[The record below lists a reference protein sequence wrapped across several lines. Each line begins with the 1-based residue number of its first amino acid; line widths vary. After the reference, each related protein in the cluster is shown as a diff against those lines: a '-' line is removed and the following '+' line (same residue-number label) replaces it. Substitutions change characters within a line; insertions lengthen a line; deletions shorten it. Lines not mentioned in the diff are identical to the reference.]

1 MILRFFLR
9 PYFQLLVCAVT
20 GTASEVFLK
29 IGAARTASLPSPWPW
44 LGISGLES
52 RYVWIGIVFTILS
65 FLAWMQALRS
75 IPLGVAFT
83 LSNVVHVLVPL
94 SCWLFLGEVINDRRL
109 VGVGFIVLGL
119 LVIAKPFARL
129 DARI

>member
-1 MILRFFLR
+1 MRFLLK
-9 PYFQLLVCAVT
+9 PYVQLLLCALT

-29 IGAARTASLPSPWPW
+29 IGAAETAKIATPLPW

-52 RYVWIGIVFTILS
+52 RWVWIGIVFTIIS
-65 FLAWMQALRS
+65 FIAWMQALRT

-129 DARI
+129 DARL

>member
-1 MILRFFLR
+1 MLRFFLK
-9 PYFQLLVCAVT
+9 PYFQLLLCALT

-29 IGAARTASLPSPWPW
+29 IGAAETARIATPLPW

-52 RYVWIGIVFTILS
+52 RYVWIGIVLTVLS

-109 VGVGFIVLGL
+109 LGVGLIVLGL

-129 DARI
+129 DAKI

>member
-1 MILRFFLR
+1 MILRFFLK
-9 PYFQLLVCAVT
+9 PYFQLLVCALT

-29 IGAARTASLPSPWPW
+29 VGAAKTANLNSFLPW

-65 FLAWMQALRS
+65 FLAWMHALRS

-94 SCWLFLGEVINDRRL
+94 SCWLFLDETLNARRL
-109 VGVGFIVLGL
+109 LGVGFIVLGL
-119 LVIAKPFARL
+119 LVIARPFARL
-129 DARI
+129 DARL